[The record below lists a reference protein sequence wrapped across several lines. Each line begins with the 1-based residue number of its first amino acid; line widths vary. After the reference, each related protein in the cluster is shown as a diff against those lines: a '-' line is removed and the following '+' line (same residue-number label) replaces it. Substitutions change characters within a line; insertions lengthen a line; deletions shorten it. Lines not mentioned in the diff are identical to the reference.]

1 MRNLV
6 VEKRLETS
14 RLLLRRSRLSDG
26 EAFLRIRNSP
36 YVLRYN
42 PMDPITLEK
51 ALEQLAEDRDSSRVF
66 YLEERATKKLV
77 GVVYLAEDS
86 LRYGVSSV
94 TLEYFLGEEFAGR
107 GLMTE
112 ALGALL
118 EYAFFVVG
126 AEVVSARVFLDN
138 KGSQRVLEKLGFT
151 RNGVL
156 RQAVKGREGTVY
168 DDVAFSLLKE
178 EFLQRREES
187 QS

>member
-1 MRNLV
+1 M
-6 VEKRLETS
+6 
-14 RLLLRRSRLSDG
+14 
-26 EAFLRIRNSP
+26 
-36 YVLRYN
+36 
-42 PMDPITLEK
+42 
-51 ALEQLAEDRDSSRVF
+51 
-66 YLEERATKKLV
+66 
-77 GVVYLAEDS
+77 
-86 LRYGVSSV
+86 
-94 TLEYFLGEEFAGR
+94 
-107 GLMTE
+107 
-112 ALGALL
+112 

-187 QS
+187 QT